1 MIRGIHA
8 MFFTPNADELRAFI
22 RDKLRFP
29 FNDTGEGWLIFDLKE
44 AGDRVPSR
52 RQILP
57 RNVLIIVTTF
67 VRRSHS

>member
-29 FNDTGEGWLIFDLKE
+29 FNDTGDGWLIFDLKE
-44 AGDRVPSR
+44 AEIGCHPADKSF
-52 RQILP
+52 QGMSFL
-57 RNVLIIVTTF
+57 L
-67 VRRSHS
+67 